1 MDRVTNTG
9 NVQRGGGGGEGGR
22 RGRKGRRGGVFE
34 VGGGDKIVTQ
44 TSCT

>member
-9 NVQRGGGGGEGGR
+9 NVQRGGGEEGKGGGGEGGR

-34 VGGGDKIVTQ
+34 AGGGVIRL
-44 TSCT
+44 